1 MHRSEEFIFHKGAT
15 DSGRWMYQTQG
26 RDGTIEGI
34 PYLTFEAVD
43 EEGGQR
49 LSRLMTLG
57 T

>member
-26 RDGTIEGI
+26 RDGTTEGT
-34 PYLTFEAVD
+34 PHLTVEAVD